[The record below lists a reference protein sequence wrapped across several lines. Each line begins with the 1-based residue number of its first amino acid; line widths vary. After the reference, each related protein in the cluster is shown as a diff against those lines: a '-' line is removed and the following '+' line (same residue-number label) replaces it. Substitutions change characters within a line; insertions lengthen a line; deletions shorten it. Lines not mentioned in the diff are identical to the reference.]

1 MKKSELVATI
11 RNTTARAA
19 WNKGVKAYALDLL
32 ADLPDEI
39 PAAPRDIKALLLNG
53 AQDWH
58 EYSWGG
64 CALAYNSDIA
74 ERLCSPSDFRRS
86 HDGDRRPNAREEWL
100 DAQTRALSQAAQLI
114 YRSLPQED

>member
-39 PAAPRDIKALLLNG
+39 PAYACQLSKLLLNG
-53 AQDWH
+53 ASDWT
-58 EYSWGG
+58 EYSYDG
-64 CALAYNSDIA
+64 CALIYDSGIA
-74 ERLCSPSDFRRS
+74 ERLCSPSELRRTR
-86 HDGDRRPNAREEWL
+86 GGERRPNGREEWI
-100 DAQTRALSQAAQLI
+100 DTQARALSQAAQLI
-114 YRSLPQED
+114 YRSLPQEG